1 MKMSSVRWAA
11 WDWVHVF
18 AFLHQQVIILNVCLC
33 MEQQQT
39 MILIESLEDLFAVV
53 IYTTV
58 QRLNKLKV
66 FPDALPSA
74 DIMSITLRLPSK
86 SGHPTELRQPTSNRG
101 ANSKTQIAMVWPCV
115 WNGCEQTTTSTPL
128 A

>member
-1 MKMSSVRWAA
+1 MKMSSARRAA

-39 MILIESLEDLFAVV
+39 MILIESSEDLFAVV

-58 QRLNKLKV
+58 QRLNKLEV

-74 DIMSITLRLPSK
+74 DIMSITSRLPSK
-86 SGHPTELRQPTSNRG
+86 SGHPTE
-101 ANSKTQIAMVWPCV
+101 M
-115 WNGCEQTTTSTPL
+115 
-128 A
+128 